1 MAALH
6 RVGMLVFCIVLIAP
20 VLAGQ
25 DLARYRNFELGTSG
39 AAILKETRSEPSNL
53 KTLYTTP
60 ERIQTLQW
68 NRQDYFPLPSV
79 DAKDPVR
86 AIRFDFYDD
95 RLFRIVARYDNRL
108 LEGMTAA
115 DLIEAISETY
125 GPSST
130 SEETVVVSSYA
141 TYIDEQKV
149 LASWTNGENTFSL
162 FRSSLGGEFGLVAS
176 SDRLKLLAAESVRE
190 ARRLETAA
198 APQREIDRLEKEAET
213 RRLAEEKARS
223 LNKPNFRP

>member
-1 MAALH
+1 
-6 RVGMLVFCIVLIAP
+6 MLVFCIALIAP

-25 DLARYRNFELGTSG
+25 NLARYRDFELGTSA
-39 AAILKETRSEPSNL
+39 AAILTETGSEPSNL

-68 NRQDYFPLPSV
+68 NRQDYFSLQAV

-95 RLFRIVARYDNRL
+95 RLFRIVVKYDNRM

-115 DLIEAISETY
+115 DLIDVISETY
-125 GPSST
+125 GPST
-130 SEETVVVSSYA
+130 TPDKTVVVSPFA
-141 TYIDEQKV
+141 TYIEEQKV
-149 LASWTNGENTFSL
+149 LAAWTDGKNTFSL
-162 FRSSLGGEFGLVAS
+162 FRSSLGAEFGLVAS
-176 SDRLKLLAAESVRE
+176 SNSLDLLAAESVRE
-190 ARRLETAA
+190 SQRLESVS
-198 APQREIDRLEKEAET
+198 APQREKDRVEKEAET
-213 RRLAEEKARS
+213 RRLATEKARS